1 MASIRP
7 HRVLLASAV
16 LVAATM
22 SVTACSGVRRAV
34 GADKVSPDEFRV
46 VTKAPL
52 VVPPEY
58 NLRPPAPG
66 EPRAADLVTE
76 EMAASAAYADYSLT
90 TASSAEQLLVSKL
103 AGGQSESVIRAQIDI
118 ENGVI
123 QKRRGFANRILF
135 WREGDTADEE
145 DPTRLAAE
153 DEIARR
159 VELGTAATGEGDVQI
174 GSRGKLPGL

>member
-1 MASIRP
+1 MPSIRTR
-7 HRVLLASAV
+7 RVLAASAV
-16 LVAATM
+16 ILAATV

-34 GADKVSPDEFRV
+34 GADKVTPDEFRV

-66 EPRAADLVTE
+66 EPRPADVITE
-76 EMAASAAYADYSLT
+76 EMANSAAYGDYSLT
-90 TASSAEQLLVSKL
+90 TASVAEQMLVGKIS
-103 AGGQSESVIRAQIDI
+103 GGESDPTVRAAIDI

-135 WREGDTADEE
+135 WREGDTADEA

-159 VELGTAATGEGDVQI
+159 AQLGAAATGEQDVRI

>member
-1 MASIRP
+1 MASIRT
-7 HRVLLASAV
+7 RRLLLASAAI
-16 LVAATM
+16 LVAAT
-22 SVTACSGVRRAV
+22 SATACSNVRRAV
-34 GADKVSPDEFRV
+34 GADKVTPDEFRV

-66 EPRAADLVTE
+66 EPRAADLITE
-76 EMAASAAYADYSLT
+76 EMAASAAYGDYSLT
-90 TASSAEQLLVSKL
+90 TASDAEQLLVAKV
-103 AGGQSESVIRAQIDI
+103 AGGQTDGVIRAQIDI

-123 QKRRGFANRILF
+123 QKRRGFADRILF
-135 WREGDTADEE
+135 WRDGDTVDEE

-159 VELGTAATGEGDVQI
+159 AQLGAAATGEQDVRI

>member
-1 MASIRP
+1 MPSIRMR
-7 HRVLLASAV
+7 RVLLASAALV
-16 LVAATM
+16 VAAV

-34 GADKVSPDEFRV
+34 GADKVTPDEFRV

-58 NLRPPAPG
+58 NLRPPAAG
-66 EPRAADLVTE
+66 EPRAADLITE
-76 EMAASAAYADYSLT
+76 EMAATAAYGDYSLT
-90 TASSAEQLLVSKL
+90 TASDAEQLLVGKIAS
-103 AGGQSESVIRAQIDI
+103 GGSDAVIRAQIDI

-135 WREGDTADEE
+135 WQDGDVVDEE

-159 VELGTAATGEGDVQI
+159 AQVGTAATGGGEVRI

>member
-1 MASIRP
+1 MASIRTR
-7 HRVLLASAV
+7 RVLLASAAI
-16 LVAATM
+16 LAAAV

-34 GADKVSPDEFRV
+34 GADKVTPDEFRV

-58 NLRPPAPG
+58 NLRPPQPG
-66 EPRAADLVTE
+66 EPRAADIVTE
-76 EMAASAAYADYSLT
+76 EMAASAAYGDYSLS
-90 TASSAEQLLVSKL
+90 TASQAEQLLVNKI
-103 AGGQSESVIRAQIDI
+103 AGGQTDGVIRAQIDI

-135 WREGDTADEE
+135 WRDGDNADEQ

-159 VELGTAATGEGDVQI
+159 AELGSAATGNEDVRI